1 MRRTEREIKDKSEIE
16 QIISK
21 AIVCRVAVSD
31 ENEPYIIPMCFGFR
45 DGVLFFHSALEGKKI
60 EILKKNNKV
69 CFEMDIDTE
78 LVEGEKGC
86 DWGIKYASVI
96 GFGKATFVEDIQE
109 KRNALH
115 ILLEHYSNKKF
126 EFSEES
132 LSQVAIIK
140 IQIESLT
147 GKRAVFGG

>member
-16 QIISK
+16 RIISK
-21 AIVCRVAVSD
+21 AIVCRVAVCED
-31 ENEPYIIPMCFGFR
+31 NKPYIIPMCFGFK
-45 DGVLFFHSALEGKKI
+45 DGILFFHSAQEGKKV
-60 EILKKNNKV
+60 EILKKNNRV
-69 CFEMDIDTE
+69 CFEMDVDTE

-96 GFGKATFVEDIQE
+96 GYGQATFVEDMQE

-115 ILLEHYSNKKF
+115 ILLEHYSNKKY
-126 EFSEES
+126 EFPEES

-147 GKRAVFGG
+147 GKKAVFGG

>member
-78 LVEGEKGC
+78 LVEGEKG
-86 DWGIKYASVI
+86 
-96 GFGKATFVEDIQE
+96 
-109 KRNALH
+109 
-115 ILLEHYSNKKF
+115 
-126 EFSEES
+126 
-132 LSQVAIIK
+132 
-140 IQIESLT
+140 
-147 GKRAVFGG
+147 

>member
-16 QIISK
+16 RIISK
-21 AIVCRVAVSD
+21 ALVCRVAVSD

-45 DGVLFFHSALEGKKI
+45 DGILFFHSAQEGKKI

-86 DWGIKYASVI
+86 DWGIKYSSVV
-96 GFGKATFVEDIQE
+96 GFGKAAFVEDIQE

-115 ILLEHYSNKKF
+115 ILLEHYSNKKY

-140 IQIESLT
+140 IQVESLT
-147 GKRAVFGG
+147 GKRAVFEG

>member
-1 MRRTEREIKDKSEIE
+1 V
-16 QIISK
+16 
-21 AIVCRVAVSD
+21 AISD

-45 DGVLFFHSALEGKKI
+45 DGILFFHSAQEGKKI

-86 DWGIKYASVI
+86 DWGIKYSSVV
-96 GFGKATFVEDIQE
+96 GFGKAAFVEDIQE

-115 ILLEHYSNKKF
+115 ILLEHYSNEKYK
-126 EFSEES
+126 FSEES

>member
-16 QIISK
+16 RIISK
-21 AIVCRVAVSD
+21 AIVCRIAVSD
-31 ENEPYIIPMCFGFR
+31 ENEPYIIPMCFGFK
-45 DGVLFFHSALEGKKI
+45 DGILFFHSAQEGKKI
-60 EILKKNNKV
+60 EILKRNNRV
-69 CFEMDIDTE
+69 CFEMDVDTE

-86 DWGIKYASVI
+86 DWGIKYSSVV
-96 GFGKATFVEDIQE
+96 GFGKAAFVEDIQE

-115 ILLEHYSNKKF
+115 ILLEQYSNKKY

-147 GKRAVFGG
+147 GKKAVFGG

>member
-31 ENEPYIIPMCFGFR
+31 ENEPYIIPMCFGFK
-45 DGVLFFHSALEGKKI
+45 DGILFFHSAKEGKKI

-86 DWGIKYASVI
+86 DWGIKYSSVV
-96 GFGKATFVEDIQE
+96 GFGKAAFVEDIQE

-115 ILLEHYSNKKF
+115 LLLEHYSNKKY